1 MKPNSVPSSVL
12 DGSLFDA
19 PKTSKHR
26 RMLWLSIGP
35 TEGNT
40 QEGLRRRNARPRNVA
55 CCRLLLAR
63 RFRSAQP
70 FHNSC
75 AERAVVA
82 IAPVAAAKAKA
93 PPVAVDVPA
102 PWSDR
107 QAGIGEPLIA
117 GGVDAAIDF
126 APQPYRTWL
135 ASAGGPFDWA
145 RTGPAPHISTTAMV
159 RLTTTGRKPDP

>member
-1 MKPNSVPSSVL
+1 M
-12 DGSLFDA
+12 
-19 PKTSKHR
+19 
-26 RMLWLSIGP
+26 
-35 TEGNT
+35 
-40 QEGLRRRNARPRNVA
+40 LRRHRSTGECFGCQLAQLKVIPKKGLGVGMLDLEMLRVA
-55 CCRLLLAR
+55 AFSWRAD
-63 RFRSAQP
+63 FVQPSRSAI
-70 FHNSC
+70 H
-75 AERAVVA
+75 ARTDAVVA

-145 RTGPAPHISTTAMV
+145 RTGPAPHISTTAIV